1 MRILALDIGNKR
13 IGAAVSDELGMFAH
27 PLYTIHRKGI
37 QRDLDEIV
45 RIIDEKGIEKLVVG
59 LPKNMDGSL
68 GFQSERTIKFVNSL
82 LRVKEI
88 EVVYWD
94 ERLSTQEAKE
104 IMLANNI
111 KQENKKNIID
121 TIAAVVIL
129 EDYLK
134 SVREGS

>member
-1 MRILALDIGNKR
+1 MKILALDVGNKR
-13 IGAAVSDELGMFAH
+13 IGTAVSDELCMFAH

-37 QRDLDEIV
+37 KRDLEEII
-45 RIIDEKGIEKLVVG
+45 RIIEEHKIERLVVG

-68 GFQSERTIKFVNSL
+68 GFQSEKTIKFVDAL
-82 LRVKEI
+82 LSEKQI
-88 EVVYWD
+88 EVVYLD

-134 SVREGS
+134 SIREG